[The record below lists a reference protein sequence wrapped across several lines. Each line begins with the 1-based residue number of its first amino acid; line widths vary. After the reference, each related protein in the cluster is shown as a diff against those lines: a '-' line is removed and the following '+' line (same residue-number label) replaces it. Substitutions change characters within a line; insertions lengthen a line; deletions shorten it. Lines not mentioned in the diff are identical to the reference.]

1 MINRAGQNTNRTFTS
16 TKKYKVMK
24 LLSGI
29 ISVVLGFV
37 SLFIMFVKAKSDV
50 EMGVGFGVLL
60 AAIVFMCFMIMEEQK
75 EEVER
80 LRGLIL
86 KSKGII

>member
-1 MINRAGQNTNRTFTS
+1 MKIIN
-16 TKKYKVMK
+16 
-24 LLSGI
+24 GI

-60 AAIVFMCFMIMEEQK
+60 AAIIFMCFMIMEEQK

>member
-1 MINRAGQNTNRTFTS
+1 
-16 TKKYKVMK
+16 MK

-29 ISVVLGFV
+29 TSVVLGFM
-37 SLFIMFVKAKSDV
+37 SLYIMFVKAKSDV

-60 AAIVFMCFMIMEEQK
+60 AAIIFMCFMIMEEQK
-75 EEVER
+75 QEVER

>member
-1 MINRAGQNTNRTFTS
+1 
-16 TKKYKVMK
+16 MK

-60 AAIVFMCFMIMEEQK
+60 AAIIFIFFMIMEEQK
-75 EEVER
+75 QEIER
-80 LRGLIL
+80 LRGKLL
-86 KSKGII
+86 KAKGWD

>member
-1 MINRAGQNTNRTFTS
+1 MKIIN
-16 TKKYKVMK
+16 
-24 LLSGI
+24 GI
-29 ISVVLGFV
+29 ISVVLGFM

-75 EEVER
+75 QEVER

>member
-1 MINRAGQNTNRTFTS
+1 
-16 TKKYKVMK
+16 MK

-29 ISVVLGFV
+29 ISVVLGFM
-37 SLFIMFVKAKSDV
+37 SLYIMFVKAKSDV

-75 EEVER
+75 QEVER

-86 KSKGII
+86 KSKDII

>member
-1 MINRAGQNTNRTFTS
+1 
-16 TKKYKVMK
+16 MK

>member
-1 MINRAGQNTNRTFTS
+1 ML

-24 LLSGI
+24 IINGI

-37 SLFIMFVKAKSDV
+37 SLYIMFVKAKSDV
-50 EMGVGFGVLL
+50 EMGIGFGVLL
-60 AAIVFMCFMIMEEQK
+60 AATVFMCFMIMEEQK

-86 KSKGII
+86 KSKDII

>member
-1 MINRAGQNTNRTFTS
+1 MKIIN
-16 TKKYKVMK
+16 
-24 LLSGI
+24 GI

-60 AAIVFMCFMIMEEQK
+60 VAIVFMCFMIMEEQK

>member
-1 MINRAGQNTNRTFTS
+1 
-16 TKKYKVMK
+16 MK

-60 AAIVFMCFMIMEEQK
+60 AAIIFMCFMIMEEQK
-75 EEVER
+75 QEVER

>member
-1 MINRAGQNTNRTFTS
+1 
-16 TKKYKVMK
+16 MK

-29 ISVVLGFV
+29 ISVVLGFM
-37 SLFIMFVKAKSDV
+37 SLYIMFVKAKSDV

-75 EEVER
+75 QEVER

>member
-1 MINRAGQNTNRTFTS
+1 
-16 TKKYKVMK
+16 MK

-29 ISVVLGFV
+29 ISVVLGFM
-37 SLFIMFVKAKSDV
+37 SLYIMFVKAKSDV

-60 AAIVFMCFMIMEEQK
+60 AAIIFMCFMIMEEQK
-75 EEVER
+75 QEVER

>member
-1 MINRAGQNTNRTFTS
+1 MKIIN
-16 TKKYKVMK
+16 
-24 LLSGI
+24 GI

-75 EEVER
+75 QEVER

>member
-1 MINRAGQNTNRTFTS
+1 
-16 TKKYKVMK
+16 MK

-29 ISVVLGFV
+29 ISVILGFM
-37 SLFIMFVKAKSDV
+37 SLFIMFVKAKTDV

-60 AAIVFMCFMIMEEQK
+60 AAIIFMCFMIMEEQK
-75 EEVER
+75 QEVER
-80 LRGLIL
+80 LRGVIL

>member
-1 MINRAGQNTNRTFTS
+1 M
-16 TKKYKVMK
+16 KV
-24 LLSGI
+24 LNGI

-60 AAIVFMCFMIMEEQK
+60 TAIIFMCFMIMEEQK
-75 EEVER
+75 QEVER
-80 LRGLIL
+80 LRGLIM
-86 KSKGII
+86 KSKDII

>member
-1 MINRAGQNTNRTFTS
+1 
-16 TKKYKVMK
+16 MK

-37 SLFIMFVKAKSDV
+37 SLFIMFVKAKTDV

-60 AAIVFMCFMIMEEQK
+60 AAIIFICFMIMEEQK
-75 EEVER
+75 QEIER

>member
-1 MINRAGQNTNRTFTS
+1 MKIIN
-16 TKKYKVMK
+16 
-24 LLSGI
+24 GI